1 MLVSTIGK
9 LAKSK
14 WYAASIKGTYHLHHG
29 QWNEFK
35 DKVTGV
41 GYVKYKGFT
50 TEADAQQWLSEQG
63 YQSEKGYNSGKPENE
78 KSGDEIEE
86 ESIASSS
93 NSSQTSST
101 KSSKSKSPLDV
112 VLPDLT
118 HFDYNFIIYT
128 DGSHIKNKHVSLAG
142 WAYVIVNRGSII
154 FEQASGS
161 LYGDDRTNNRA
172 ELTAILEA
180 TKSSLIDRFGGSVL
194 ILTDSEYSMNC
205 VTKFIKNWKRNGW
218 KTATGG
224 DVKNADLIR
233 AISDQIDK
241 YDCHFQH
248 VRAHNGDHFN
258 EIVDG
263 MAKDAAQNS

>member
-50 TEADAQQWLSEQG
+50 TESDAQQWLFEQG
-63 YQSEKGYNSGKPENE
+63 YHSEKDHQRENPAN
-78 KSGDEIEE
+78 EIP
-86 ESIASSS
+86 IASSS
-93 NSSQTSST
+93 SSQISPQISPT
-101 KSSKSKSPLDV
+101 KFSKKSPLDI

-128 DGSHIKNKHVSLAG
+128 DGSHIKSKHVSLAG

-180 TKSSLIDRFGGSVL
+180 TKSSLIDRFGGRVL

-248 VRAHNGDHFN
+248 VRAHNGDYFN